1 MSVPDVYDPA
11 RTALILVDP
20 LNDFLGDNGKLTGAL
35 KEVGDRVGVL
45 PNLCLALNSARQA
58 HLKVFYGNH
67 HRYEEGYHHG
77 WKFLNPSHIGSEKK
91 QLFARGEYGGDYH
104 PDLKPQKGET
114 IVAEH
119 WTSSAFANTDLDMQL
134 KVQGVDHIVLAGLI
148 ANTCLE
154 STGRYGVE
162 LGYHVTFLKDATS
175 AFSEDAYRAAVE
187 INWPAFAHAILTT
200 KEFVQRLKKIN

>member
-1 MSVPDVYDPA
+1 MSTPDFYDPT

-20 LNDFLGDNGKLTGAL
+20 LNDFLGDKGKLTGAL
-35 KEVGDRVGVL
+35 KQTGDKVGLL
-45 PNLCLALNSARQA
+45 PNLCLALNSARKA
-58 HLKVFYGNH
+58 NLKIFYGTH
-67 HRYEEGYHHG
+67 HRYEEGYHNG
-77 WKFLNPSHIGSEKK
+77 WRFLNSSHIGSEQK
-91 QLFARGEYGGDYH
+91 QLFARGQYGGDYH

-114 IVAEH
+114 IVSEH

-134 KVQGVDHIVLAGLI
+134 KTQGVDHIVLAGLV

-175 AFSEDAYRAAVE
+175 AFSEEAYHSAVD

-200 KEFVQRLKKIN
+200 KEFVEKLKN